1 MGSET
6 ISHKGKIISIGS
18 EVTVVEIASESA
30 CGSCHAKGLCS
41 VSESEQKRIELP
53 TVGWDNYKVG
63 DEVEVLMEASL
74 GHKAVTIAYVI
85 PLILLVISLMG
96 AFVAGASELVC
107 GLAAIAVIA
116 IYYLL
121 VWIFRSKLQ
130 NEYVFKLKSR

>member
-1 MGSET
+1 
-6 ISHKGKIISIGS
+6 
-18 EVTVVEIASESA
+18 
-30 CGSCHAKGLCS
+30 
-41 VSESEQKRIELP
+41 
-53 TVGWDNYKVG
+53 
-63 DEVEVLMEASL
+63 MEASL